1 VIDMH
6 VTDSAG
12 EPLFRAYTEVDFS
25 DALGGTRM
33 DVVQTWR
40 SAGARSGTL
49 YRW

>member
-1 VIDMH
+1 MWAVDEEDMH

-33 DVVQTWR
+33 DVVQT
-40 SAGARSGTL
+40 
-49 YRW
+49 